1 LIILTWQTTID
12 PDRVEDFEAFAN
24 THSLPMFQKQS
35 GCLGVLFSRE
45 GANTTTLSFWE
56 DQASIDQLELS
67 TSYQETVRRIQDTG
81 FLRGEQ
87 IVRTYPIFGGYLDL
101 DEIEGL
107 IPK

>member
-1 LIILTWQTTID
+1 MIVRTWHTTID

-24 THSLPMFQKQS
+24 TYSLPMFRKQS

-45 GANTTTLSFWE
+45 GADTTTLSFWE
-56 DQASIDQLELS
+56 DQASIDQLEFS
-67 TSYQETVRRIQDTG
+67 SSYQETVRRIQDTDL
-81 FLRGEQ
+81 LRGEQ
-87 IVRTYPIFGGYLDL
+87 SVTIYPILGGYLDL